1 MARFAAGA
9 GSRFVDR
16 TALTVSSGSGGNGAV
31 SFRREKYVPRGGP
44 DGGDGGRGG
53 DVLFVVRRNVHTLA
67 HLAGRHHFRAENGA
81 PGGRRRRHGAAGKAV
96 RIPVP
101 PGTVVRDAAGGQVL
115 RDLTEPDTEWLCLA
129 GGAGGAGNARFATAV
144 RRAPRFATPG
154 RPGRE
159 LALLLEL
166 RSIADVGF
174 VGFPNAGKSTL
185 LAALTNARPRIAAY
199 PFTTTTPQLGMM
211 RLAAAEGSDAAGPPQ
226 DGPQA
231 AAAAPAAPP
240 MRPRPRPAAGWH
252 ERRDIVLADIPGIL
266 EGASTGAGLGLQFLD
281 HIARARLLAFVIDLT
296 AGDSAAALERELRAY
311 DPALAARPR
320 LVVGTK
326 QDLDVDGS
334 LSIGLRRRYA
344 EEPVVTVSAHTGAG
358 LSELRAALSRLA
370 RAA

>member
-1 MARFAAGA
+1 MARFPAGA

-67 HLAGRHHFRAENGA
+67 HLAGRHHYRAENGA

-96 RIPVP
+96 RIAVP

-115 RDLTEPDTEWLCLA
+115 HDLTEPDTEWLCLA
-129 GGAGGAGNARFATAV
+129 GGAGGAGNARFATSV

-211 RLAAAEGSDAAGPPQ
+211 RLAAAEGSPAARRPRGA
-226 DGPQA
+226 GLRE
-231 AAAAPAAPP
+231 AAAAPEAAPL
-240 MRPRPRPAAGWH
+240 RPRPAAGWH
-252 ERRDIVLADIPGIL
+252 EQRDIVLADIPGIL

-334 LSIGLRRRYA
+334 LSTGLRRRYA